1 MIIKTIK
8 TVADRKEERDLERS
22 WNVSAS
28 VFLSSFF
35 ISIFGGDT
43 VKKSNTT
50 VTEQGIEVYENDI
63 YRLVDEYINTVLQV
77 TPEEFDTQ
85 KEYKATV
92 ADSFVD
98 MIFYIHDRIPK
109 PSNDDIEL
117 LDNIFNIFVRICSKY
132 NVLPTLEVFSFLVG
146 IERRTFTD
154 WSNQKTRASTSH
166 SDTVKKWFDI
176 CKNCT
181 VNRLNNQPG
190 TNANLIFVAKA
201 AYGMAET
208 APVQTSQQDGIPH
221 QTAQQIAD
229 KHRAALEL
237 PEMEKP
243 EL

>member
-1 MIIKTIK
+1 M
-8 TVADRKEERDLERS
+8 
-22 WNVSAS
+22 
-28 VFLSSFF
+28 
-35 ISIFGGDT
+35 
-43 VKKSNTT
+43 KKSNTT
-50 VTEQGIEVYENDI
+50 VTEQGIEVYDNDI

-77 TPEEFDTQ
+77 APEEFDTQ
-85 KEYKATV
+85 KEYKAVV

-117 LDNIFNIFVRICSKY
+117 LDNIFNIFVRVCSKY

-146 IERRTFTD
+146 INRSTFSD
-154 WSNQKTRASTSH
+154 WMRGDYRASSSH
-166 SDTVKKWFDI
+166 GTTAKKWLDT

-190 TNANLIFVAKA
+190 TNANLIFIAKA

-208 APVQTSQQDGIPH
+208 APVQTVQQDGIPH

>member
-1 MIIKTIK
+1 M
-8 TVADRKEERDLERS
+8 
-22 WNVSAS
+22 
-28 VFLSSFF
+28 
-35 ISIFGGDT
+35 
-43 VKKSNTT
+43 KKSNTT

-63 YRLVDEYINTVLQV
+63 YRLVEEYINTVLQV

-85 KEYKATV
+85 KEYKAVV

-98 MIFYIHDRIPK
+98 MIFYIADRIPK
-109 PSNDDIEL
+109 PGTENIEL
-117 LDNIFNIFVRICSKY
+117 LDNIFSVYVRICTKY
-132 NVLPTLEVFSFLVG
+132 GVLPTLEVFSFLVG
-146 IERRTFTD
+146 IERRTFTK
-154 WSNQKTRASTSH
+154 WSNGQY
-166 SDTVKKWFDI
+166 TVKKWFDI

-208 APVQTSQQDGIPH
+208 APVQTAQQDGIPR

>member
-1 MIIKTIK
+1 M
-8 TVADRKEERDLERS
+8 
-22 WNVSAS
+22 
-28 VFLSSFF
+28 
-35 ISIFGGDT
+35 
-43 VKKSNTT
+43 KKSNTT

-77 TPEEFDTQ
+77 TPEEFGTQ

-98 MIFYIHDRIPK
+98 MIFYIADRIPK

-132 NVLPTLEVFSFLVG
+132 NVLPTLEVFSFLVNINRSTFSDWMRGDYRTSSSHG
-146 IERRTFTD
+146 I
-154 WSNQKTRASTSH
+154 
-166 SDTVKKWFDI
+166 TVKKWFDI

-208 APVQTSQQDGIPH
+208 APMQTTQQDGIPH

-237 PEMEKP
+237 PEMERP